1 MDNIRRSRLP
11 AEDVSVK
18 EVILGKSTPGEF
30 LAAAEWVRIRQRQT
44 QHGYGVTVLVA
55 DVEELCVE
63 TPPDIVDNAGL
74 LKAISDGRMWY
85 TLTRRG
91 YKGPKAS
98 FPVLLMFGS
107 IDWQLH
113 LMFHVEHRNAGR
125 DRVDVI
131 IGSGELPH
139 EEYRALLRE
148 LGPATGTGI
157 EKDYSSF
164 FRAWEE

>member
-1 MDNIRRSRLP
+1 
-11 AEDVSVK
+11 
-18 EVILGKSTPGEF
+18 
-30 LAAAEWVRIRQRQT
+30 
-44 QHGYGVTVLVA
+44 
-55 DVEELCVE
+55 
-63 TPPDIVDNAGL
+63 
-74 LKAISDGRMWY
+74 
-85 TLTRRG
+85 
-91 YKGPKAS
+91 
-98 FPVLLMFGS
+98 MFGL

-113 LMFHVEHRNAGR
+113 LMFHVEHRNVGR

-164 FRAWEE
+164 FRAVNGVYGNNGRPRGEPFEIARLAKLAGADHPQTSVLSLC